1 MPMTRVVMPQLG
13 ESVHEGTISKWLVK
27 PGDKVVEF
35 EPMLEVDTD
44 KVSAEVPSPVTGILR
59 EILAKEGETVQAG
72 AEIAV
77 VEVGGDGET
86 AAPAPT
92 ASEPKKTETKKETPV
107 AETAEA
113 PAPAPTASEPKKTE
127 TKKATPAAETAEP
140 PAPAPTASEP
150 KETETKK
157 ETPVAETAEP
167 PAPAPADGAA
177 AVKAEAA
184 PAPEAKDESPAEA
197 PAPAP
202 ADGAAAVKAEAAPAP
217 EAKDESP
224 PEIPSPA
231 QEEGPEPAPPL
242 ATGEHRYSPAVQMVA
257 SELKVDLSK
266 ISGTGI
272 GGRVTK
278 KDVQDFAASA
288 KDAPTAPVAPSAAAA
303 AGQGDQVVQL
313 TRVRRL
319 IAENMSRSKST
330 IPHAWQTQEADM
342 SGVVANR
349 AANKVAFQTQE
360 GFSLTYLPYVMAA
373 AVSALREHRE
383 VNSTFNE
390 TELIVHRDINLGVS
404 VGLEDTL
411 VVPVVRRADGLSIA
425 GLARAVNDI
434 ATRARSKQLK
444 ADDLAG
450 ATFTVNNS
458 GTFGTLFSYS
468 VINPGQAGILTME
481 AIVDR
486 PMAVGGM
493 IGIKPMM
500 YLCFSFDHRVLDG
513 LQAARFLVSCR
524 KWLEAVTVES
534 PIY

>member
-1 MPMTRVVMPQLG
+1 MATTTRVVMPQLG

-44 KVSAEVPSPVTGILR
+44 KVSAEVPAPVTGILR

-77 VEVGGDGET
+77 VEVGADGEV
-86 AAPAPT
+86 AAPA
-92 ASEPKKTETKKETPV
+92 AS
-107 AETAEA
+107 
-113 PAPAPTASEPKKTE
+113 APTAPAAAPKAPAAKAAPAGAAQTKPAPPAAAEPPPSEAPPE
-127 TKKATPAAETAEP
+127 APATPAATAL
-140 PAPAPTASEP
+140 PAGTA
-150 KETETKK
+150 T
-157 ETPVAETAEP
+157 
-167 PAPAPADGAA
+167 
-177 AVKAEAA
+177 
-184 PAPEAKDESPAEA
+184 
-197 PAPAP
+197 
-202 ADGAAAVKAEAAPAP
+202 
-217 EAKDESP
+217 
-224 PEIPSPA
+224 
-231 QEEGPEPAPPL
+231 PAPPAADL
-242 ATGEHRYSPAVQMVA
+242 ASGEHRFSPAVQMVA
-257 SELKVDLSK
+257 SELKVDLTK
-266 ISGTGI
+266 IQGTGI

-278 KDVQDFAASA
+278 KDVQDFAATA
-288 KDAPTAPVAPSAAAA
+288 KTKPAERPSTPTPSVVP
-303 AGQGDQVVQL
+303 GEGDQIVQL

-319 IAENMSRSKST
+319 IAENMTRSKTT

-349 AANKVAFQTQE
+349 SANKGAFQKQE

-373 AVSALREHRE
+373 TTSALREHPE

-390 TELIVHRDINLGVS
+390 TELIIHRDINLGIS

-411 VVPVVRRADGLSIA
+411 VVPVIRRTDGLSIA
-425 GLARAVNDI
+425 GLARAVNDV
-434 ATRARSKQLK
+434 ATRARNKQLK
-444 ADDLAG
+444 ADDLSG
-450 ATFTVNNS
+450 GTFTVNNS

-486 PMAVGGM
+486 PVAVNGM
-493 IGIKPMM
+493 IGVKPMM

-513 LQAARFLVSCR
+513 LMAARFLTSCR
-524 KWLEAVTVES
+524 KWLEAVTLES

>member
-1 MPMTRVVMPQLG
+1 MAGTTKRVVMPQLG

-44 KVSAEVPSPVTGILR
+44 KVSAEVPAPVTGILK
-59 EILAKEGETVQAG
+59 EILAQEGQTVQAG

-77 VEVGGDGET
+77 VEVGGEG
-86 AAPAPT
+86 
-92 ASEPKKTETKKETPV
+92 
-107 AETAEA
+107 EA
-113 PAPAPTASEPKKTE
+113 PA
-127 TKKATPAAETAEP
+127 TKDATPAAEQSSPPAGEDAQSAGGDAEP
-140 PAPAPTASEP
+140 KKSEP
-150 KETETKK
+150 K
-157 ETPVAETAEP
+157 
-167 PAPAPADGAA
+167 
-177 AVKAEAA
+177 AA
-184 PAPEAKDESPAEA
+184 PAPETKAATPDASSPPAGEA
-197 PAPAP
+197 AQSAG
-202 ADGAAAVKAEAAPAP
+202 GAAQEKSLGDPGKGSAAP
-217 EAKDESP
+217 DL
-224 PEIPSPA
+224 
-231 QEEGPEPAPPL
+231 EG
-242 ATGEHRYSPAVQMVA
+242 GEHRYSPAVQMVA
-257 SELKVDLSK
+257 SELKVDLSRVG
-266 ISGTGI
+266 GTGI

-278 KDVQDFAASA
+278 KDVQDFAAAA
-288 KDAPTAPVAPSAAAA
+288 KAAPATRDGTADPRTSAPVA
-303 AGQGDQVVQL
+303 AGERDEVVQL

-319 IAENMSRSKST
+319 IAENMTRSKTT

-349 AANKVAFQTQE
+349 ASNKAAFLKQE

-373 AVSALREHRE
+373 TVSALREHPE

-390 TELIVHRDINLGVS
+390 TELIVHKDINLGVS

-425 GLARAVNDI
+425 GLARAVNDV
-434 ATRARSKQLK
+434 ATRARTKQLK
-444 ADDLAG
+444 ADDLTG
-450 ATFTVNNS
+450 GTFTVNNS

-481 AIVDR
+481 AIVER
-486 PMAVGGM
+486 PVAVEGM

-524 KWLEAVTVES
+524 KWLEAVTVET
-534 PIY
+534 PVY

>member
-1 MPMTRVVMPQLG
+1 MAGKTTRVVMPQLG

-27 PGDKVVEF
+27 IGDKVVEF

-44 KVSAEVPSPVTGILR
+44 KVNAEVPAPVTGILR

-77 VEVGGDGET
+77 VELGADGRT
-86 AAPAPT
+86 T
-92 ASEPKKTETKKETPV
+92 T
-107 AETAEA
+107 TAEAQA
-113 PAPAPTASEPKKTE
+113 PAPAK
-127 TKKATPAAETAEP
+127 
-140 PAPAPTASEP
+140 
-150 KETETKK
+150 
-157 ETPVAETAEP
+157 
-167 PAPAPADGAA
+167 
-177 AVKAEAA
+177 AA
-184 PAPEAKDESPAEA
+184 PKVSEEPAER
-197 PAPAP
+197 
-202 ADGAAAVKAEAAPAP
+202 
-217 EAKDESP
+217 
-224 PEIPSPA
+224 IPSPPRGES
-231 QEEGPEPAPPL
+231 QGEGLKSPSPSAPTLSPPTL
-242 ATGEHRYSPAVQMVA
+242 ESGEHRFSPAVQMQA
-257 SELKVDLSK
+257 DELKVDLSK
-266 ISGTGI
+266 VTGTGI

-278 KDVQDFAASA
+278 KDVVDFAAQA
-288 KDAPTAPVAPSAAAA
+288 KAAPAPPAPAATPG
-303 AGQGDQVVQL
+303 AGDEVVQL

-319 IAENMSRSKST
+319 IAGNMVRSKTT

-349 AANKVAFQTQE
+349 SANKAAFQKQE

-373 AVSALREHRE
+373 AASALREHPQ
-383 VNSTFNE
+383 VNATFNE
-390 TELIVHRDINLGVS
+390 TELIIHRDINLGIS

-411 VVPVVRRADGLSIA
+411 IVPVVRRADGLSIA

-434 ATRARSKQLK
+434 ASRAKNKQLK

-481 AIVDR
+481 AIVQR
-486 PMAVGGM
+486 PVAVDGM

-513 LQAARFLVSCR
+513 LQAARFLTSCR
-524 KWLEAVTVES
+524 KWLEAVTTES
-534 PIY
+534 PIW

>member
-1 MPMTRVVMPQLG
+1 MAGTDKRVVMPQLG

-44 KVSAEVPSPVTGILR
+44 KVSAEVPAPVTGILK

-77 VEVGGDGET
+77 VEIGGDG
-86 AAPAPT
+86 AAPAKDDGT
-92 ASEPKKTETKKETPV
+92 ADAAEPSPVPAEKKSTAPAEVSSSPLAGEVAGTAGGAARAGKAESKKTPAQATATP
-107 AETAEA
+107 EA
-113 PAPAPTASEPKKTE
+113 PAPAPQPPKGA
-127 TKKATPAAETAEP
+127 ATPI
-140 PAPAPTASEP
+140 
-150 KETETKK
+150 
-157 ETPVAETAEP
+157 
-167 PAPAPADGAA
+167 
-177 AVKAEAA
+177 
-184 PAPEAKDESPAEA
+184 PAPEAEAPTTPAPSAE
-197 PAPAP
+197 PAPAKALP
-202 ADGAAAVKAEAAPAP
+202 ANLE
-217 EAKDESP
+217 
-224 PEIPSPA
+224 
-231 QEEGPEPAPPL
+231 
-242 ATGEHRYSPAVQMVA
+242 TGEHRYSPAVQMVA

-266 ISGTGI
+266 IDGTGI

-278 KDVQDFAASA
+278 KDVQDFAAA
-288 KDAPTAPVAPSAAAA
+288 ARAAPATGPAPAETPTAPA
-303 AGQGDQVVQL
+303 AGDEVVQL

-319 IAENMSRSKST
+319 IAENMTRSKTT

-349 AANKVAFQTQE
+349 NANKAAFQQQE

-373 AVSALREHRE
+373 TVSALREHRE
-383 VNSTFNE
+383 VNSTFHE

-434 ATRARSKQLK
+434 ANRARTKQLK

-481 AIVDR
+481 AIVER
-486 PMAVGGM
+486 PVAIKGM

>member
-1 MPMTRVVMPQLG
+1 MAGKTTRVVMPQLG

-27 PGDKVVEF
+27 VGDKVVEF

-44 KVSAEVPSPVTGILR
+44 KVNAEVPAPVTGILR

-77 VEVGGDGET
+77 VELGADGK
-86 AAPAPT
+86 APT
-92 ASEPKKTETKKETPV
+92 
-107 AETAEA
+107 TAEA
-113 PAPAPTASEPKKTE
+113 PAPTAAAEEAAPQVPEEAAAPSTAK
-127 TKKATPAAETAEP
+127 PAAEAR
-140 PAPAPTASEP
+140 
-150 KETETKK
+150 
-157 ETPVAETAEP
+157 
-167 PAPAPADGAA
+167 
-177 AVKAEAA
+177 
-184 PAPEAKDESPAEA
+184 
-197 PAPAP
+197 
-202 ADGAAAVKAEAAPAP
+202 
-217 EAKDESP
+217 
-224 PEIPSPA
+224 IPSPPGG
-231 QEEGPEPAPPL
+231 EGEGLKSPSPPKL
-242 ATGEHRYSPAVQMVA
+242 DSGEHRFSPAVQMQA
-257 SELKVDLSK
+257 SELKVDLAK
-266 ISGTGI
+266 VTGTGI

-278 KDVQDFAASA
+278 KDVLDFAAQA
-288 KDAPTAPVAPSAAAA
+288 KAAPAAPAAPALKP
-303 AGQGDQVVQL
+303 GEGDEVVQL

-319 IAENMSRSKST
+319 IAENMVRSKTT

-349 AANKVAFQTQE
+349 NANKAAFQKQE

-373 AVSALREHRE
+373 AASALREHPQ
-383 VNSTFNE
+383 VNATFNE
-390 TELIVHRDINLGVS
+390 TELIIHRDINLGIS

-411 VVPVVRRADGLSIA
+411 IVPVVRRADGLSLA

-434 ATRARSKQLK
+434 ASRARNKQLK

-481 AIVDR
+481 AIVER
-486 PMAVGGM
+486 PVAVDGM

-513 LQAARFLVSCR
+513 LQAARFLTSCR
-524 KWLEAVTVES
+524 KWLEAVSAETPV
-534 PIY
+534 Y